1 MSPKSYQ
8 ETIDWLFQ
16 QFPSY
21 QNIGAGAYKPSL
33 DNVLRLV
40 DVLGISLEETPYVHV
55 AGTNGKG
62 STCSM
67 LASTLT
73 EAGFKVGLFTSPHIN
88 DFRERIRVNGEM
100 ISQQSIIE
108 FVNHVQAINLD
119 IEPSFFEISF
129 AMAVDHFNQ
138 EKCDIA
144 IIETGLGGRLD
155 ATNIITPILSVI
167 TNISLEHQNFL
178 GNTRALIAGEKGGI
192 IKPAI
197 PVVFGQFDEEISP
210 VFSTILEKNNAPM
223 YLADSIQPSYLERNK
238 VIVQKCL
245 KLLNTMSF
253 QTTQSDFDRGILNLS
268 KNSGLRGRMQIIGSN
283 PLVIADAAHNTD
295 GIKSLFNSVN
305 DTYPNHE
312 IRIVYGSSS
321 DKDLDQIG
329 KLLPK
334 NAHYFLTQFKNQRS
348 LKQQDLK
355 FFSQN
360 FGLNARFFKYPS
372 EALCAA
378 QEYANERTVILV
390 FGSFFLLEEIF

>member
-1 MSPKSYQ
+1 
-8 ETIDWLFQ
+8 
-16 QFPSY
+16 
-21 QNIGAGAYKPSL
+21 
-33 DNVLRLV
+33 
-40 DVLGISLEETPYVHV
+40 
-55 AGTNGKG
+55 
-62 STCSM
+62 M

-88 DFRERIRVNGEM
+88 DFRERIRVNGKM
-100 ISQQSIIE
+100 ISQQSAIE

-129 AMAVDHFNQ
+129 AMAVDHFNR

-192 IKPAI
+192 IKRSI
-197 PVVFGQFDEEISP
+197 PVVFGQFDEETAP

-223 YLADSIQPSYLERNK
+223 YLAESNQLSYLERNK

-268 KNSGLRGRMQIIGSN
+268 KNSGLRGRMQIICSN

-295 GIKSLFNSVN
+295 GIKSLFRSILE
-305 DTYPNHE
+305 TYPNHE
-312 IRIVYGSSS
+312 MRIVYGSSF

-329 KLLPK
+329 QLFPK
-334 NAHYFLTQFKNQRS
+334 SAQYFLTEFKNLRS
-348 LKQQDLK
+348 LNEKDLK
-355 FFSQN
+355 N
-360 FGLNARFFKYPS
+360 FAQKFDLKASFFKHPP
-372 EALCAA
+372 EALIAA
-378 QEYANERTVILV
+378 QDSANESTVILV
-390 FGSFFLLEEIF
+390 FGRFFLLEEIF

>member
-1 MSPKSYQ
+1 MSPKGYQ

-40 DVLGISLEETPYVHV
+40 DVLGISLEETPYIHV

-62 STCSM
+62 STCAM

-100 ISQQSIIE
+100 ISQHSVIE
-108 FVNHVQAINLD
+108 FVNHIQAINLD

-129 AMAVDHFNQ
+129 AMAVDHFNR

-192 IKPAI
+192 IKRSI
-197 PVVFGQFDEEISP
+197 PVVFGQFDEEIGP
-210 VFSTILEKNNAPM
+210 VFISIIEKNSSPF
-223 YLADSIQPSYLERNK
+223 YLATSNQINYLERNK
-238 VIVQKCL
+238 VLVQKCL
-245 KLLNTMSF
+245 EVLDTLNFHTNQEHF
-253 QTTQSDFDRGILNLS
+253 EHGVLNVN
-268 KNSGLRGRMQIIGSN
+268 KNTGLRGRLQVISQN
-283 PLVIADAAHNTD
+283 PLVIADAAHNSD
-295 GIKSLFNSVN
+295 GIKSLF
-305 DTYPNHE
+305 DAITEEYPKHE

-321 DKDLDQIG
+321 DKDLNQIG
-329 KLLPK
+329 KLFPK
-334 NAHYFLTQFKNQRS
+334 KAKYFLTQFKSLRS
-348 LKQQDLK
+348 LKEDDLIN
-355 FFSQN
+355 FAQN
-360 FGLNARFFKYPS
+360 FDLNATFYKHPAT
-372 EALCAA
+372 ALKAA
-378 QEYANERTVILV
+378 QESANESTVIIV

>member
-1 MSPKSYQ
+1 MSSKGYQ
-8 ETIDWLFQ
+8 KTIDWLFQ

-40 DVLGISLEETPYVHV
+40 DVLDISLLETPYIHI

-100 ISQQSIIE
+100 ISQQSVIE

-129 AMAVDHFNQ
+129 AMAVDHFNR

-192 IKPAI
+192 IKPSI
-197 PVVFGQFDEEISP
+197 PVVFGQFDEEIAP
-210 VFSTILEKNNAPM
+210 VFSNIAEKNNAPL
-223 YLADSIQPSYLERNK
+223 YLADSMQLNYLERNK

-245 KLLNTMSF
+245 ELLNTMNFRTS
-253 QTTQSDFDRGILNLS
+253 QNDFDNGILNLS

-295 GIKSLFNSVN
+295 GIKSLFNSIN

-334 NAHYFLTQFKNQRS
+334 NAQYFLTQFKNQRS
-348 LKQQDLK
+348 LKEEDLK

-360 FGLNARFFKYPS
+360 FSLNAKFFKHPS
-372 EALCAA
+372 EALSAA
-378 QEYANERTVILV
+378 QESANERTVILV

>member
-40 DVLGISLEETPYVHV
+40 DLLGISLEETPYVHV

-67 LASTLT
+67 LASALT
-73 EAGFKVGLFTSPHIN
+73 EAGFKVGLFTSPHIT

-100 ISQQSIIE
+100 ISQQSVIE

-129 AMAVDHFNQ
+129 AMAVDHFNR

-155 ATNIITPILSVI
+155 ATNIIIPILSVI

-192 IKPAI
+192 IKPSI
-197 PVVFGQFDEEISP
+197 PVVIGQFDEETAP
-210 VFSTILEKNNAPM
+210 VFSTILEKNNAPL
-223 YLADSIQPSYLERNK
+223 YLAESIQLSYLERNK

-245 KLLNTMSF
+245 ELLNTMSF

-295 GIKSLFNSVN
+295 GIKSLFNSIN

-312 IRIVYGSSS
+312 IRIVYGASS

-334 NAHYFLTQFKNQRS
+334 NAKYFLTQFKNQRS
-348 LKQQDLK
+348 LKQEDLK
-355 FFSQN
+355 FFSQK
-360 FGLNARFFKYPS
+360 FDLNAKFFKHPS
-372 EALCAA
+372 KALCAA
-378 QEYANERTVILV
+378 QESVNDSTVVLV
-390 FGSFFLLEEIF
+390 FGSFFLFDEIF

>member
-40 DVLGISLEETPYVHV
+40 DLLGISLEETPYVHV

-67 LASTLT
+67 LASALT
-73 EAGFKVGLFTSPHIN
+73 EAGFKVGLFTSPHIT

-100 ISQQSIIE
+100 ISQQSVIE

-129 AMAVDHFNQ
+129 AMAVDHFNR

-155 ATNIITPILSVI
+155 ATNIIIPILSVI

-192 IKPAI
+192 IKPSI
-197 PVVFGQFDEEISP
+197 PVVIGQFDEETAP
-210 VFSTILEKNNAPM
+210 VFSTILEKNNAPL
-223 YLADSIQPSYLERNK
+223 YLAESIQLSYLERNK

-245 KLLNTMSF
+245 ELLNTMSF

-295 GIKSLFNSVN
+295 GIKSLFNSIN
-305 DTYPNHE
+305 DTYPNYE

-334 NAHYFLTQFKNQRS
+334 NAKYFLTQFKNQRS
-348 LKQQDLK
+348 LKQEDLK
-355 FFSQN
+355 FFSQK
-360 FGLNARFFKYPS
+360 FDLNAKFFKHPS
-372 EALCAA
+372 KALCAA
-378 QEYANERTVILV
+378 QESVNDSTVVLV
-390 FGSFFLLEEIF
+390 FGSFFLLDEIF

>member
-1 MSPKSYQ
+1 
-8 ETIDWLFQ
+8 
-16 QFPSY
+16 
-21 QNIGAGAYKPSL
+21 
-33 DNVLRLV
+33 
-40 DVLGISLEETPYVHV
+40 
-55 AGTNGKG
+55 
-62 STCSM
+62 
-67 LASTLT
+67 
-73 EAGFKVGLFTSPHIN
+73 
-88 DFRERIRVNGEM
+88 
-100 ISQQSIIE
+100 
-108 FVNHVQAINLD
+108 
-119 IEPSFFEISF
+119 
-129 AMAVDHFNQ
+129 MAVDHFNR

-197 PVVFGQFDEEISP
+197 PVVFGQFDEETAP

-295 GIKSLFNSVN
+295 GIKSLFNSIN

-334 NAHYFLTQFKNQRS
+334 NATYFLTQFKNQRS
-348 LKQQDLK
+348 LKQEDLK
-355 FFSQN
+355 FFSQKCN
-360 FGLNARFFKYPS
+360 LHAKFFKHPF
-372 EALCAA
+372 EALSAA
-378 QEYANERTVILV
+378 QESANERTVILV